1 LAGLQSASEL
11 IAEIA
16 AIKPS
21 DTALWWIEY
30 FAGMKS
36 ERLGACFSVIEAFY
50 PVTRLFAA
58 NATKLPARTPRK
70 IKQILQ
76 FLRDGSHCGW
86 RCDTSVRGS
95 CIFSENCQS
104 TDAKQSEYRTSPHV
118 SPLSAF

>member
-1 LAGLQSASEL
+1 LIATAYERRLARVQIFLAGLQSASEL

-58 NATKLPARTPRK
+58 N
-70 IKQILQ
+70 
-76 FLRDGSHCGW
+76 
-86 RCDTSVRGS
+86 
-95 CIFSENCQS
+95 
-104 TDAKQSEYRTSPHV
+104 
-118 SPLSAF
+118 